1 MESRKENDMN
11 VLVPKGFVIGTAED
25 EFTGVTVILAQK
37 GAMGGADCR
46 GGAPGTRETDLLRP
60 EKMMDKVNAVVL
72 SGGSAYGLASMT
84 GVMEWLAAKGCGY
97 KSMGKLVP
105 IVTGAVLYDLNQK
118 ELHHPDAKMGFQACE
133 NAGKVPFVGQHGA
146 GKGATVGKIRGR
158 MMSEIADQIEREED
172 GHLSRMRVLSVV
184 CDMERHVSGAEGAED
199 SPVARWSRELRD
211 ALTSNEVEKM
221 KCGHADDVS
230 MSAYDLLSEEER
242 DAIAWVREH
251 GGLARVK
258 DIHHDF
264 RAVVERLGVE
274 WSESE
279 LHGLMDV
286 LDKRLM
292 PEGYTWPRDE
302 FGEKVLASSEIADG
316 LGHAHTVTS
325 IEFSEG
331 LVALHWNPGEPEEC
345 VLLGRG
351 ERARRPDS
359 LERLEAD
366 VRDIWNEVRYHLG
379 DYSPSDFRQQGDSVC
394 ERIAGLPCRIRTLV
408 ERDAK

>member
-1 MESRKENDMN
+1 MKGTEMRGIERLRDWVGTLRLSGLVWAEEMADELESTVDLIKREH
-11 VLVPKGFVIGTAED
+11 AED
-25 EFTGVTVILAQK
+25 CCK
-37 GAMGGADCR
+37 MGLD
-46 GGAPGTRETDLLRP
+46 
-60 EKMMDKVNAVVL
+60 
-72 SGGSAYGLASMT
+72 Y
-84 GVMEWLAAKGCGY
+84 
-97 KSMGKLVP
+97 
-105 IVTGAVLYDLNQK
+105 GAV
-118 ELHHPDAKMGFQACE
+118 
-133 NAGKVPFVGQHGA
+133 
-146 GKGATVGKIRGR
+146 
-158 MMSEIADQIEREED
+158 
-172 GHLSRMRVLSVV
+172 SRVV
-184 CDMERHVSGAEGAED
+184 ADMERHVSGAEGAED